1 MVLRTTPVLVL
12 LITNRFETW
21 FTIVFT
27 LQCHQRRGAGFS
39 SPSTMTLN
47 LDISNV
53 MFRVARE
60 NLKCYPPA
68 IKHGNENPAN
78 SIFFP
83 PNMHVFS
90 WWMYNVLSWVSHFN
104 HHFPCFFP
112 CCPGISQLA
121 SSDPPSPPSSD
132 KSSQR
137 PNPVR
142 SHLPSLDMPGSSGG

>member
-47 LDISNV
+47 LDIANV
-53 MFRVARE
+53 RFRVARE

-78 SIFFP
+78 SIFFRQKCMFFP
-83 PNMHVFS
+83 GECTMFSNEFPISIIISHVFFS
-90 WWMYNVLSWVSHFN
+90 GRLMSFIQDLVLFHHVS
-104 HHFPCFFP
+104 PCFT
-112 CCPGISQLA
+112 IS
-121 SSDPPSPPSSD
+121 
-132 KSSQR
+132 
-137 PNPVR
+137 R
-142 SHLPSLDMPGSSGG
+142 ST